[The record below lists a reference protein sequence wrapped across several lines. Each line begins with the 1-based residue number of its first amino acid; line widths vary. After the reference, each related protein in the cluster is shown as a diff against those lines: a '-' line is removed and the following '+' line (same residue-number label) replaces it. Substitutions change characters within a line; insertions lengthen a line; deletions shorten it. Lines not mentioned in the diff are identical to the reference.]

1 MRCLSVTNGLTPLSE
16 RQPVPDN
23 QEAFLTRSG
32 PFAAKLIF
40 EITDTID
47 PRDRVYTQDND
58 PNFSAVNY
66 YMDDLTDTTN
76 DSWKSVSGPQSV
88 SFGPSSMHQYAGYYL
103 EAEIT
108 DRTASLNGQVHDNI
122 PDEPPPPHSWLHL
135 LLVRIPQY
143 ESEFV
148 VQLIVKNGELPA
160 LTNSQ
165 IAKQIMNH
173 IVQTLNF
180 QNFKA
185 LIPSPPGN
193 TE

>member
-1 MRCLSVTNGLTPLSE
+1 MGLTPPLSE

-32 PFAAKLIF
+32 PFTAKLIF

-76 DSWKSVSGPQSV
+76 DSWKSVNGPQSV

-103 EAEIT
+103 EAEMT

-122 PDEPPPPHSWLHL
+122 PGELPPPHSWLHL

-160 LTNSQ
+160 STNSQ

-193 TE
+193 AE